1 MDFRLYVSAL
11 VSYNGKILL
20 VQEQK
25 EKHHGKWNLP
35 GGHLEIGETTLEGA
49 LRELKE
55 ETGLV
60 VDMQS
65 TPGVYY
71 NIHVDHTSFRFVY
84 SGKSNTETVIAG
96 DGIINS
102 RWFSVEEIEQMSD
115 EEFVSVVQFRT
126 IIEDYKKGVT
136 YPVEIFHPMKV

>member
-1 MDFRLYVSAL
+1 MDFRLYVSTL
-11 VSYNGKILL
+11 VSFGGKVLL

-25 EKHHGKWNLP
+25 EKYHGKWNLP

-60 VDMQS
+60 VDVQS
-65 TPGVYY
+65 TLGVYY
-71 NIHVDHTSFRFVY
+71 NVHSDHTSFRFVY
-84 SGKSNTETVIAG
+84 FGKSDIDTVIAG
-96 DGIINS
+96 DNIMDS
-102 RWFSVEEIEQMSD
+102 KWFSPEEIEQMSD
-115 EEFVSVVQFRT
+115 NEFVSVQQFRE

-136 YPVEIFHPMKV
+136 YPVKIFHSMKV